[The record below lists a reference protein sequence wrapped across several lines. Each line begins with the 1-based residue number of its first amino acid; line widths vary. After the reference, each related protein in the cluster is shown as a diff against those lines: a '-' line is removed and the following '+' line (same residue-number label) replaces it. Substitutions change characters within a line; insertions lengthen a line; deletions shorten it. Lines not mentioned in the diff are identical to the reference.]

1 MTNLSD
7 NVQKALG
14 YLRSNGINMIY
25 ISDNT
30 DLSEDYPDGFIFIP
44 TKDDKVATRAWVLLT
59 NDDNE
64 DFDEWGC
71 SVLCDS
77 CKNPIVDVRQ
87 NMRCIKF

>member
-1 MTNLSD
+1 
-7 NVQKALG
+7 
-14 YLRSNGINMIY
+14 MIY

-44 TKDDKVATRAWVLLT
+44 TKDDKVATMVWVLLT

-77 CKNPIVDVRQ
+77 CKNHIVDVRQ

>member
-1 MTNLSD
+1 MTNFSD

-25 ISDNT
+25 ISDNM

-44 TKDDKVATRAWVLLT
+44 TKDDKVAIRVWVLLT

-64 DFDEWGC
+64 DSDEWGC

-77 CKNPIVDVRQ
+77 CKNLIVDVRQ